1 MWEMA
6 LHQRGIIQTELRWI
20 EELLLF
26 HKWSL
31 CSIRQE
37 MSAMF
42 LFIVMEVKHV
52 IPPQMHKWLVLL
64 MSSKC
69 SFVSN
74 LNGIESNF
82 LSLHAVA
89 TAL

>member
-1 MWEMA
+1 MGN
-6 LHQRGIIQTELRWI
+6 GIASAWYNPNGT
-20 EELLLF
+20 
-26 HKWSL
+26 SL
-31 CSIRQE
+31 DRRATVISQVIIVSIRQE